1 MNLEKEIELLK
12 YQNYLLKTIID
23 GDDHPFFMFAL
34 DHNLNEKQVNAVLEI
49 LGIFSNRLS
58 GEKESLEIKKSSA
71 EKKLEEFGI
80 VAEEVLKDEKPTRK
94 EFENYKNKILSSEI
108 ETKYLLMSLQ
118 RQHIQPT
125 VCELL
130 LKDI

>member
-1 MNLEKEIELLK
+1 MNLEREIELLK

-34 DHNLNEKQVNAVLEI
+34 DHNLRKEQVDAVVEI
-49 LGIFSNRLS
+49 LGIFSNRLN
-58 GEKESLEIKKSSA
+58 GEEESLEIKKASTN
-71 EKKLEEFGI
+71 EKLKAVGISVEE
-80 VAEEVLKDEKPTRK
+80 ALKNEVPTRQEFDHYK
-94 EFENYKNKILSSEI
+94 EKIFSSDI

-125 VCELL
+125 VCEFL
-130 LKDI
+130 LKNN

>member
-1 MNLEKEIELLK
+1 MDLEREIELLK

-34 DHNLNEKQVNAVLEI
+34 DHNLRKEQVDAIVEI
-49 LGIFSNRLS
+49 LGIFSNRLN
-58 GEKESLEIKKSSA
+58 GDEESLEIKKTSTN
-71 EKKLEEFGI
+71 EKLKAVGI
-80 VAEEVLKDEKPTRK
+80 SVEEVMKNEVPTRK
-94 EFENYKNKILSSEI
+94 EFDHYKEKIFSSDI

-125 VCELL
+125 VCEFL
-130 LKDI
+130 LKNN

>member
-1 MNLEKEIELLK
+1 MNLEREIELLK

-34 DHNLNEKQVNAVLEI
+34 DHNLRKEQVDAVVEI
-49 LGIFSNRLS
+49 LGIFSNRLN
-58 GEKESLEIKKSSA
+58 GEEESLEIKKASTN
-71 EKKLEEFGI
+71 EKLKAVGI
-80 VAEEVLKDEKPTRK
+80 SVEEVLKNEVPTRQEFDHYK
-94 EFENYKNKILSSEI
+94 EKIFSSDF

-125 VCELL
+125 VCEFL
-130 LKDI
+130 LKNN

>member
-1 MNLEKEIELLK
+1 MDLEREIELLK

-34 DHNLNEKQVNAVLEI
+34 DHNLRKEQVDAIVEI
-49 LGIFSNRLS
+49 LGIFSHRLN
-58 GEKESLEIKKSSA
+58 GDEESLEIMKTSTN
-71 EKKLEEFGI
+71 EKLKAVGI
-80 VAEEVLKDEKPTRK
+80 SVEEVMKNEVPTRK
-94 EFENYKNKILSSEI
+94 EFDHYKEKISSDI

-125 VCELL
+125 VCEFL
-130 LKDI
+130 LKNN

>member
-71 EKKLEEFGI
+71 KKIEEFGI

-125 VCELL
+125 VCEFL

>member
-34 DHNLNEKQVNAVLEI
+34 DHNLNKKQVNAVLEI

-71 EKKLEEFGI
+71 KKNLEEFGI
-80 VAEEVLKDEKPTRK
+80 AAEEVLKDEKPTRK

-125 VCELL
+125 VCEFL

>member
-1 MNLEKEIELLK
+1 MDLEREIELLK

-34 DHNLNEKQVNAVLEI
+34 DHNLRKKQVDAIVEI
-49 LGIFSNRLS
+49 LGIFSNRLN
-58 GEKESLEIKKSSA
+58 GDGESLEIKKTSTN
-71 EKKLEEFGI
+71 EKLKAVGI
-80 VAEEVLKDEKPTRK
+80 SVEEVMKNEVPTRK
-94 EFENYKNKILSSEI
+94 EFDHYKEKILSSDI

-125 VCELL
+125 VCEFL
-130 LKDI
+130 LKNN

>member
-1 MNLEKEIELLK
+1 MNLEREIELLK

-34 DHNLNEKQVNAVLEI
+34 DHNLRKEQVDAIVEI
-49 LGIFSNRLS
+49 LGIFSNRLN
-58 GEKESLEIKKSSA
+58 GDEESLEIKKTSTN
-71 EKKLEEFGI
+71 EKLKAVGI
-80 VAEEVLKDEKPTRK
+80 SVEEVMKNEVPTRK
-94 EFENYKNKILSSEI
+94 EFDHYKEKISSDI

-125 VCELL
+125 VCEFL
-130 LKDI
+130 LKNN

>member
-49 LGIFSNRLS
+49 LVIFSNRLS
-58 GEKESLEIKKSSA
+58 GEKESLEIKKSSVG
-71 EKKLEEFGI
+71 KKLEEFGI
-80 VAEEVLKDEKPTRK
+80 AAEEVLKDEKPTRK